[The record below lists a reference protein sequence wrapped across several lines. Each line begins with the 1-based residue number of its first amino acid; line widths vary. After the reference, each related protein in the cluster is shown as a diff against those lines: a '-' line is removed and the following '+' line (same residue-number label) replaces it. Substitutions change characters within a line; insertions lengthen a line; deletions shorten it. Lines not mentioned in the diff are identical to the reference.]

1 MKKEFIK
8 PELAVSI
15 FDMENIVTDSV
26 VPEQTNLQSVTDSLN
41 AKLNSAGGTN
51 GGVAK
56 ITLTW

>member
-15 FDMENIVTDSV
+15 FNMENIVTDSV
-26 VPEQTNLQSVTDSLN
+26 VPTNEDSVTTSLTSEMN
-41 AKLNSAGGTN
+41 AAGVTN
-51 GGVAK
+51 GGMAK